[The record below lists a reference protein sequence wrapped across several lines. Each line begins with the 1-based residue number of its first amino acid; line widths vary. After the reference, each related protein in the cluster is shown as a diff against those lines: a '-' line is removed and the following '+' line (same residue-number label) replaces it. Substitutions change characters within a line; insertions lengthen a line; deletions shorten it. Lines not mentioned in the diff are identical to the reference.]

1 MLNEDVSEDHQWR
14 RHRLPWWQRTANR
27 ERWSEIALELER
39 DQVEAMRRN
48 EKRRGWK
55 PYADHDQQSRDK
67 SRWTPNMSTVAT
79 EAAVA
84 ASFVWEDEPCSDV
97 DSYDSIKDLIYQDS
111 FLPSRKMTYV
121 IETERRVGPL
131 FRATMKRTTPFR
143 KELALSTG
151 AGKSVKRKAKRTT
164 PFRKEF
170 ALWTGAGKSVKRKA
184 ATRFPPQHCAGGSC
198 ASGQEKR

>member
-1 MLNEDVSEDHQWR
+1 MLKDDCPPEDVSEDDQWQ
-14 RHRLPWWQRTANR
+14 RHRLPNWQRTACR
-27 ERWSEIALELER
+27 ERWSEMALELER
-39 DQVEAMRRN
+39 DQVSIGLWSAMA
-48 EKRRGWK
+48 RGLK
-55 PYADHDQQSRDK
+55 PYADHDQQSHDK
-67 SRWTPNMSTVAT
+67 SRWTPNMSTLAT

-84 ASFVWEDEPCSDV
+84 ASFVWEDESRSDV
-97 DSYDSIKDLIYQDS
+97 DNYDSISELS

-143 KELALSTG
+143 KELAL
-151 AGKSVKRKAKRTT
+151 
-164 PFRKEF
+164 
-170 ALWTGAGKSVKRKA
+170 WTGAGKSVKRNA

>member
-1 MLNEDVSEDHQWR
+1 MFPRMINGGGIVSQIGKEQHFVTAGLRWR
-14 RHRLPWWQRTANR
+14 LSLKEIRLQQCAETKKRHGL
-27 ERWSEIALELER
+27 
-39 DQVEAMRRN
+39 
-48 EKRRGWK
+48 K

-143 KELALSTG
+143 KELAL
-151 AGKSVKRKAKRTT
+151 
-164 PFRKEF
+164 
-170 ALWTGAGKSVKRKA
+170 WTGAGKSVKRKA
-184 ATRFPPQHCAGGSC
+184 ATRFPPQHCAGGAC